1 MYACKTK
8 TTTNK
13 SKMTKN
19 DCDGIMGKSKQ
30 VAICAPSCSAVQF
43 GVQDKPW
50 TGVAGAF
57 VEQKL
62 KVSKTGHAC
71 ITFRNYFF
79 WVFNFKYL
87 LGFLH
92 FWLIL
97 PPVSIFFTFFLISLF
112 ILPFLFYDFCHFFG
126 NLLC

>member
-1 MYACKTK
+1 MRACKTK

-62 KVSKTGHAC
+62 KVSKTGHTC
-71 ITFRNYFF
+71 ITYRNF
-79 WVFNFKYL
+79 
-87 LGFLH
+87 
-92 FWLIL
+92 
-97 PPVSIFFTFFLISLF
+97 FFLVQQTNEDLKQNKCMLSISLEPPHLLTYYN
-112 ILPFLFYDFCHFFG
+112 LPYSG
-126 NLLC
+126 NPTSVLP